1 MSDISNPSPREA
13 GRGWREAPGEGRSLR
28 EKLAALAPRFR
39 YPDAR
44 DLQSIYTATF
54 DLAPSCSPY
63 LGTHLF
69 GDDSRDR
76 ARLMVGLRAAGVAG
90 EELPD
95 HIAEVLAFAPRFS
108 EEEWRE
114 LVPLVIEPAL
124 AKMDALLRETSNPYR
139 NAVAEALALCRG
151 ETSCC

>member
-1 MSDISNPSPREA
+1 MSRDA
-13 GRGWREAPGEGRSLR
+13 
-28 EKLAALAPRFR
+28 LAQLAPRFR
-39 YPDAR
+39 YPDAPE
-44 DLQSIYTATF
+44 LQAIYTATF

-76 ARLMVGLRAAGVAG
+76 VRLMVGLRGAGVRG

-114 LVPLVIEPAL
+114 LVPLVLAPAL

-139 NAVAEALALCRG
+139 HAVAEALALCRG

>member
-1 MSDISNPSPREA
+1 MSRDA
-13 GRGWREAPGEGRSLR
+13 FAQ
-28 EKLAALAPRFR
+28 LAPRFR
-39 YPDAR
+39 YPEAP
-44 DLQSIYTATF
+44 DLQSIYTSTF

-76 ARLMVGLRAAGVAG
+76 ARLMVGLRGAGVRG
-90 EELPD
+90 QELPD

-114 LVPLVIEPAL
+114 LVPLVLAPAL
-124 AKMDALLRETSNPYR
+124 RKMDALLRETTNPYR
-139 NAVAEALALCRG
+139 HAVAEALALCRG
-151 ETSCC
+151 ETSC

>member
-1 MSDISNPSPREA
+1 MTRDAFAS
-13 GRGWREAPGEGRSLR
+13 
-28 EKLAALAPRFR
+28 LAPQFR
-39 YPDAR
+39 YPSSP
-44 DLQSIYTATF
+44 DLQAVYTATF

-69 GDDSRDR
+69 GDESRDR
-76 ARLMVGLRAAGVAG
+76 ARLMLGLRGAGIEG
-90 EELPD
+90 KELPD

-114 LVPLVIEPAL
+114 LVPLVLEPAL
-124 AKMDALLRETSNPYR
+124 AKMDELLRGGANPYR
-139 NAVAEALALCRG
+139 HAVAEALALCRG

>member
-1 MSDISNPSPREA
+1 MSREA
-13 GRGWREAPGEGRSLR
+13 FAD
-28 EKLAALAPRFR
+28 LAPQFR
-39 YPDAR
+39 YPSAPE
-44 DLQSIYTATF
+44 LQSIYTATF

-76 ARLMVGLRAAGVAG
+76 ARLMLGLRAAGVAG

-95 HIAEVLAFAPRFS
+95 HIAEVLASAPRFS
-108 EEEWRE
+108 DEEWRE
-114 LVPLVIEPAL
+114 LVPLVLEPAL

-139 NAVAEALALCRG
+139 HAVAEALALCGG
-151 ETSCC
+151 ETPCS

>member
-1 MSDISNPSPREA
+1 MSREA
-13 GRGWREAPGEGRSLR
+13 
-28 EKLAALAPRFR
+28 LAALAPQFR
-39 YPDAR
+39 YPSSLE
-44 DLQSIYTATF
+44 LQSIYTATF

-76 ARLMVGLRAAGVAG
+76 ARLMIGLRGAGVAG

-95 HIAEVLAFAPRFS
+95 HVAEVLAFAPRFS

-114 LVPLVIEPAL
+114 LVPLVLEPAL

-151 ETSCC
+151 EASC